1 MFLKRFYE
9 ELICVK
15 SINNCNCQSLVV
27 GCLSLFFC
35 NYSSLL
41 HFKSQWAQSCDTYIP
56 DCPWDERPFNI
67 LIVQIRLIL
76 ILKNRTEVFSTET
89 IDSNFTKLRNQIQF
103 SLFWFTCFDFLWKI
117 LKSEKENQA
126 SGYMIIGYCEPLVF
140 NIHGYWVV
148 SKVVFNGYMLHEIM
162 ETNTFLQFF
171 SS

>member
-1 MFLKRFYE
+1 MFR
-9 ELICVK
+9 
-15 SINNCNCQSLVV
+15 
-27 GCLSLFFC
+27 LFVE
-35 NYSSLL
+35 N
-41 HFKSQWAQSCDTYIP
+41 
-56 DCPWDERPFNI
+56 
-67 LIVQIRLIL
+67 
-76 ILKNRTEVFSTET
+76 
-89 IDSNFTKLRNQIQF
+89 
-103 SLFWFTCFDFLWKI
+103 